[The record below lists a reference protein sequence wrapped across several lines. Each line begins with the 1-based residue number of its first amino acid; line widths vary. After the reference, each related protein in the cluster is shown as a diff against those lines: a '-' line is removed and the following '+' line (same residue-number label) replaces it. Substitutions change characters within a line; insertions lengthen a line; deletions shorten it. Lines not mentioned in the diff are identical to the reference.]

1 MLCYAMSC
9 YVKLCYVMLCY
20 GMLCYVLPWYVM
32 LCYVTLC
39 HAMLCYAMFCYA
51 INYVMRR
58 NVMSR
63 RTKLHLQRRKK
74 ESSENLKRDLRFS
87 FKIDPTSWKFQN
99 SNVLHL
105 QQKLHF
111 WWDMKLCRIWTQ
123 ILFVGKERRFGFS
136 ELWIQI
142 MRGKSCRFCFLE
154 LLASSVTK
162 SLWWGIPKTV
172 LVSKHGSKM
181 DSKTPFG
188 SILGRSWKDLGRI
201 WGGFGKEFWRIWTF
215 LLRFWSDSGRI
226 WKNVALL

>member
-1 MLCYAMSC
+1 MVCYVMLCVAM
-9 YVKLCYVMLCY
+9 LCYVMLCI
-20 GMLCYVLPWYVM
+20 
-32 LCYVTLC
+32 
-39 HAMLCYAMFCYA
+39 AMLCYAMLCYA
-51 INYVMRR
+51 MLCYAMLCYVMVWYLTCCQQPSCWR
-58 NVMSR
+58 SKTDW
-63 RTKLHLQRRKK
+63 TKLHLQRRKK

-142 MRGKSCRFCFLE
+142 MCRKSCRFCFLE

-172 LVSKHGSKM
+172 LVFVFSSCDHFIGHVQL
-181 DSKTPFG
+181 
-188 SILGRSWKDLGRI
+188 IQ
-201 WGGFGKEFWRIWTF
+201 
-215 LLRFWSDSGRI
+215 
-226 WKNVALL
+226 

>member
-1 MLCYAMSC
+1 MLCYAM
-9 YVKLCYVMLCY
+9 LCYA
-20 GMLCYVLPWYVM
+20 M

-105 QQKLHF
+105 QQKLHV
-111 WWDMKLCRIWTQ
+111 WWDVSGKLCRIW
-123 ILFVGKERRFGFS
+123 KERR
-136 ELWIQI
+136 LWENNAVLDF
-142 MRGKSCRFCFLE
+142 RNYEFKLCAGNPVDFVFLNYSHP
-154 LLASSVTK
+154 A
-162 SLWWGIPKTV
+162 
-172 LVSKHGSKM
+172 
-181 DSKTPFG
+181 
-188 SILGRSWKDLGRI
+188 
-201 WGGFGKEFWRIWTF
+201 
-215 LLRFWSDSGRI
+215 
-226 WKNVALL
+226 

>member
-1 MLCYAMSC
+1 MLRFRGRPLFYYDEA
-9 YVKLCYVMLCY
+9 VMLWY

-32 LCYVTLC
+32 LCYGKT
-39 HAMLCYAMFCYA
+39 
-51 INYVMRR
+51 NW
-58 NVMSR
+58 
-63 RTKLHLQRRKK
+63 TKLHLQRRKK
-74 ESSENLKRDLRFS
+74 ESSENLKHDLRFS
-87 FKIDPTSWKFQN
+87 FKTDLKLRFLTNWKFQN
-99 SNVLHL
+99 SSVLHL

-172 LVSKHGSKM
+172 LVTDIKK
-181 DSKTPFG
+181 
-188 SILGRSWKDLGRI
+188 
-201 WGGFGKEFWRIWTF
+201 
-215 LLRFWSDSGRI
+215 
-226 WKNVALL
+226 